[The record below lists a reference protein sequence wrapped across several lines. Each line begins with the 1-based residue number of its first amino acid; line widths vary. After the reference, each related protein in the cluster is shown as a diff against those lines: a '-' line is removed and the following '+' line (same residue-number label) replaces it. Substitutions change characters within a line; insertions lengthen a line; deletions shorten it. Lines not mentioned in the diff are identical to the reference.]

1 MFLSL
6 TGEANRSLSLTQ
18 YELVVKVP
26 FPGLGNDVKLEAPVT
41 VSSGIDELRPHE
53 KGVVDGTEP
62 PPTLDLP
69 PYVPPLLCA
78 NQVNVV
84 GVQGVLEHY

>member
-1 MFLSL
+1 M
-6 TGEANRSLSLTQ
+6 Q

-62 PPTLDLP
+62 PQTLDLP
-69 PYVPPLLCA
+69 PYV
-78 NQVNVV
+78 
-84 GVQGVLEHY
+84 